1 MAQQQSLLSEY
12 VYKFSRN
19 RVAVVAL
26 VVAVLL
32 AVLSLAAP
40 AVAPHNPVEVN
51 LEQQLQP
58 GFWAGNWTYPLG
70 TDNLG
75 RDILSRL
82 LYGGAISLRVGY
94 MVIGLAGANV
104 FMAVFNAE
112 AEPVNDPLVRQAI
125 RHGVDLEA
133 LVESVYGGL
142 GTVAATPMPP
152 TVFGFADDLAPYEYD
167 PQRARELL
175 AEAGYPDGIA
185 ITINSFIAAR
195 PYVPKPLDAAQIME
209 SQLSEA
215 GIDVTIESNEWG
227 THSDIM
233 DNDNHQI
240 GLTGWYDVPYPSNF
254 LKTMLLEGADT
265 NWDHQQ
271 MQELALQAL
280 GTYERA
286 EQERIYRQMQQ
297 ITHQEVPVIPIAHSD
312 YTAASRAE
320 VEGLELD
327 VVGTIKAH
335 NVRY

>member
-1 MAQQQSLLSEY
+1 VEWQKDEY
-12 VYKFSRN
+12 ITIRRN
-19 RVAVVAL
+19 ENYWGEMPSVEEVIWKVVPDA
-26 VVAVLL
+26 
-32 AVLSLAAP
+32 S
-40 AVAPHNPVEVN
+40 
-51 LEQQLQP
+51 
-58 GFWAGNWTYPLG
+58 T
-70 TDNLG
+70 
-75 RDILSRL
+75 RL
-82 LYGGAISLRVGY
+82 LELQSGQVHAIKGIVPNQLETIENNEDLVMHRV
-94 MVIGLAGANV
+94 AGANV

-195 PYVPKPLDAAQIME
+195 PYVSKPLDAAQIME